1 MGMGVARSRELRFQN
16 GEVAI
21 GPRVAEPRY
30 VMICREYGSAK
41 ILG

>member
-21 GPRVAEPRY
+21 EPNVAEPGY
-30 VMICREYGSAK
+30 VMICCEYGNAK
-41 ILG
+41 NLG